1 MKVRSRH
8 LCFSQVSRFLNP
20 LFSVLPGE
28 VSWYGAGG
36 RDIYSNN
43 RPMVSLNNR
52 PMATLM
58 LAVATCAIRLQACS
72 GRLPN
77 DLASFVKD
85 GDRLASAEKH
95 VHGTMMNINWKDGAL
110 PGSADGWHSSDGLGA
125 ERSGGVGLDGGG
137 LSMRAYDRNGALA
150 KLKDE
155 KAAAHKWKRKAQY
168 YKDALKRGQVGD
180 QDGDSITKCD
190 DKGCWSIDASDPATR
205 ATLQAFHAAAGS
217 SQVIKDSMSGLAI
230 AANAAVEAKTNEL
243 QSSRETEK
251 PGTQFS
257 CFTGTNVQ

>member
-1 MKVRSRH
+1 MLL
-8 LCFSQVSRFLNP
+8 LCFLEVYRFFNA

-36 RDIYSNN
+36 RYIYSNY
-43 RPMVSLNNR
+43 RPMVALNNR
-52 PMATLM
+52 PMALM
-58 LAVATCAIRLQACS
+58 LAVATCAVRLQPCL

-95 VHGTMMNINWKDGAL
+95 VHGTMININRKDAL
-110 PGSADGWHSSDGLGA
+110 PESADRWHSSDGLGA
-125 ERSGGVGLDGGG
+125 ERSGGVGLDGGR

-155 KAAAHKWKRKAQY
+155 KTAAHKWKRKAQS

-190 DKGCWSIDASDPATR
+190 DKGCWSIDTSDPATR

-217 SQVIKDSMSGLAI
+217 SQVIKNSMSGLAI

-251 PGTQFS
+251 PGTPFI